1 VTTGAGGGNNAN
13 SGVGSHQLSRSYQR
27 HNDSDLQDE
36 LRNSFHRPKINFP
49 RYDGKIDPLPWLNRC
64 ESYFRGTLTMV
75 VEQVWLASLHL
86 DGAAAEWY
94 YSLERE
100 YGMLLWTLFAEFVNL
115 RFGPPIRFNPL
126 RN

>member
-1 VTTGAGGGNNAN
+1 VTTGAGGGNNGN

-27 HNDSDLQDE
+27 HNDSDLRDE

-49 RYDGKIDPLPWLNRC
+49 RYDRKIDPLPWLNRC

-75 VEQVWLASLHL
+75 AEQVWLASLHL

>member
-1 VTTGAGGGNNAN
+1 
-13 SGVGSHQLSRSYQR
+13 L
-27 HNDSDLQDE
+27 
-36 LRNSFHRPKINFP
+36 FHRPKINFP

-75 VEQVWLASLHL
+75 AEQVWLASLHL

-100 YGMLLWTLFAEFVNL
+100 YGMLLWTLFVEFVNL